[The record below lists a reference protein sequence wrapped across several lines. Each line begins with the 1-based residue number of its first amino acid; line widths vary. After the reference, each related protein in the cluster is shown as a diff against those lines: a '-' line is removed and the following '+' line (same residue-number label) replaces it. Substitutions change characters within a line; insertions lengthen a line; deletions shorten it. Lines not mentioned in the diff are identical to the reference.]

1 MAYCNRSDGV
11 TGTNDQC
18 CYQAV
23 KLLFSS
29 ILFALVCGLCGCQ
42 KPAVAEWIVFAPAGG
57 GFSVLLPSEPQLEAQ
72 KAKDGS
78 EPRVYRLYPFLS
90 NVRGMAVGY
99 ADQPKGVAGQK
110 DAQKIL
116 DESRD
121 VSVADLKGKLL
132 SETSISLGRYAGR
145 ELKVAIPNNYVVRVR
160 IYLAGQRKFSLMIVA
175 TTKNFDSPEAVKFF
189 DSFQITL

>member
-1 MAYCNRSDGV
+1 MKR
-11 TGTNDQC
+11 
-18 CYQAV
+18 
-23 KLLFSS
+23 LLSP
-29 ILFALVCGLCGCQ
+29 ILLALICALWGCE
-42 KPAVAEWIVFAPAGG
+42 KPAVTEWKAFAPAGG
-57 GFSVLLPSEPQLEAQ
+57 GFSVLLPSEPQLETQ

-78 EPRVYRLYPFLS
+78 EPKVYRLYPFLS

-99 ADQPKGVAGQK
+99 ADQPKGAASQR
-110 DAQKIL
+110 DAQTVL

-132 SETSISLGRYAGR
+132 SETPISLGRFAGR
-145 ELKVAIPNNYVVRVR
+145 ELKVVIPNNYVVRLR

-175 TTKNFDSPEAVKFF
+175 TTKNFDSPEARKFF